1 MRKIAVCICALAFSG
16 AGVFAS
22 HPALADK
29 PSWAGEGKGHEKKQ
43 KKNKKADRDRDSDSG
58 RDRGRQDARAREHF
72 ADQHRVVVRE
82 YYGEQFR
89 AGKCPPGLAKKNNGC
104 MPPGQA
110 KKWRVGRP
118 LPPDVVYFELPPPL
132 VIKLGPPPSGHRYVR
147 VAADILLI
155 AIGTGLIVDAIEDLS
170 RI

>member
-1 MRKIAVCICALAFSG
+1 MRKFAVCICVLAFSG
-16 AGVFAS
+16 AGVFTS
-22 HPALADK
+22 YPAFADK
-29 PSWAGEGKGHEKKQ
+29 PSWAGEGKKKEKKQ
-43 KKNKKADRDRDSDSG
+43 KNGKAQRDSGPDKG
-58 RDRGRQDARAREHF
+58 RGAARTREHF
-72 ADQHRVVVRE
+72 GDQHRVVVRE

-132 VIKLGPPPSGHRYVR
+132 VVKLGPPPSGHRYVR

>member
-16 AGVFAS
+16 VGVFAS

-29 PSWAGEGKGHEKKQ
+29 PSWAGEGKGQEKKP
-43 KKNKKADRDRDSDSG
+43 KKNKKADRDRHGDSD
-58 RDRGRQDARAREHF
+58 RDKGRQDARTREHF

-89 AGKCPPGLAKKNNGC
+89 AGKCPPGLAKKKNGC